1 MTSVRTVL
9 VVGGGTQVVRWQRC
23 WAAPTWP
30 LRSWSVS
37 RTSPRTDPASR
48 CKVQRCARA
57 AFGRGVGR
65 PSPLWL
71 RVQLA
76 GAAIRGRPPA
86 CGDPRCSHGGPDL
99 PATLGAYRPK
109 LAELLAEAAIGSGA
123 KVRLGATVETI
134 TQDDDGIDV
143 TSPTVIP
150 GGTTCS
156 WSDGIRSRTRKQIGI
171 DVEPQSLGMGIWRVH
186 AKRPDDVVRTDLS
199 YNGPCYIAG
208 YCPTGPDILYAY
220 LVEDARAQAPEP
232 DEKVAAMRELAA
244 AYHGPWDAIRE
255 DITDADRI
263 NYALFEHLLIEGP
276 WNRGRAI
283 VIGDAAHAC
292 PPTSRSAPHGAGRSA
307 VLAEVLLAHD
317 ELNQDVFDEF
327 VQRRI
332 LRAQTVRGGFRPA
345 GHMAARAQARR
356 GRPRLDGPRQ
366 RPGQPTGVMPGCGP
380 DAGTVGWPARSP
392 SSPVR
397 AGDRGA
403 LQLCDSL
410 ARVPPSSAAISRST
424 GLSRLSTSS
433 VKPAARW
440 TVHRR
445 STSPTRPLY
454 AHGSTTP

>member
-9 VVGGGTQVVRWQRC
+9 VVGGGTAGCALATLLGRADVAVEIVERKPDFTTYGSGITLQG
-23 WAAPTWP
+23 AALRV
-30 LRSWSVS
+30 LRSVGVWDDLRRYGYEFNSLGLRSADGHLLAEIPDV
-37 RTSPRTDPASR
+37 RT
-48 CKVQRCARA
+48 
-57 AFGRGVGR
+57 
-65 PSPLWL
+65 
-71 RVQLA
+71 
-76 GAAIRGRPPA
+76 
-86 CGDPRCSHGGPDL
+86 GGPDL

-134 TQDDDGIDV
+134 TQGDDGIDV
-143 TSPTVIP
+143 IFSDGDSGRYDLLV
-150 GGTTCS
+150 GA
-156 WSDGIRSRTRKQIGI
+156 DGIRSRTRKQIGI

-292 PPTSRSAPHGAGRSA
+292 PPTLALGAAMALEDAA

-327 VQRRI
+327 VQRRMP
-332 LRAQTVRGGFRPA
+332 RAQTVVEGSVQLATWLLEHKRDADVPGLMGRVNALVSQPA
-345 GHMAARAQARR
+345 
-356 GRPRLDGPRQ
+356 
-366 RPGQPTGVMPGCGP
+366 
-380 DAGTVGWPARSP
+380 
-392 SSPVR
+392 
-397 AGDRGA
+397 
-403 LQLCDSL
+403 
-410 ARVPPSSAAISRST
+410 
-424 GLSRLSTSS
+424 
-433 VKPAARW
+433 
-440 TVHRR
+440 
-445 STSPTRPLY
+445 
-454 AHGSTTP
+454 